1 MREKIRTL
9 VLSSKYWRLVAG
21 VFLFSRISTLL
32 FPFDSDHWIFYYVGR
47 CWLDGDILYLQ
58 VWDHKSPLI
67 FAINAGM
74 HAIMGGNIILHRI
87 FLTLIAVLTLWLFYL
102 TAKRVF
108 ERIGRSDVTLNAR
121 VATLVFAVFGSL
133 SQFTNSGNNTEN
145 FGVLALILAV
155 YCYFRWRQSKLWKW
169 LVYSGA
175 AISCLVFL
183 KLNFSILLLPLLID
197 LWSLHRKNLRRLLF
211 YVGIWVLPTLIQ
223 AGVWLSY
230 FIPRNLVR
238 EFVIATFSF
247 NGKYLRAGLACNL
260 SGQLVFVAILAAGF
274 LSFLGAYYYLFKN
287 NRSEKLLLRNIG
299 LSALLFSVILG
310 TFYTHYFLVVIPY
323 FCLVFGAYWREVL
336 KSRFLMMLATLG
348 LVLSVGISFK
358 QLYNRFYGD
367 VATEAVNMT
376 TAADYVRAHTSK
388 TDKVIFYGY
397 GATFY
402 RLAGRDSGSRYI
414 SASHPLI
421 DEREGFGYD
430 FTGKYIGDLAVSK
443 PKYVIIDQ
451 STIDIYSQNTKITDY
466 FSRRYELESTLPG
479 YEIWKIKD

>member
-247 NGKYLRAGLACNL
+247 NGKYLRAGWAGNL

-287 NRSEKLLLRNIG
+287 NRSEKL
-299 LSALLFSVILG
+299 
-310 TFYTHYFLVVIPY
+310 P
-323 FCLVFGAYWREVL
+323 
-336 KSRFLMMLATLG
+336 
-348 LVLSVGISFK
+348 
-358 QLYNRFYGD
+358 
-367 VATEAVNMT
+367 
-376 TAADYVRAHTSK
+376 
-388 TDKVIFYGY
+388 
-397 GATFY
+397 
-402 RLAGRDSGSRYI
+402 
-414 SASHPLI
+414 
-421 DEREGFGYD
+421 
-430 FTGKYIGDLAVSK
+430 
-443 PKYVIIDQ
+443 
-451 STIDIYSQNTKITDY
+451 
-466 FSRRYELESTLPG
+466 
-479 YEIWKIKD
+479 

>member
-1 MREKIRTL
+1 M
-9 VLSSKYWRLVAG
+9 
-21 VFLFSRISTLL
+21 
-32 FPFDSDHWIFYYVGR
+32 
-47 CWLDGDILYLQ
+47 
-58 VWDHKSPLI
+58 
-67 FAINAGM
+67 
-74 HAIMGGNIILHRI
+74 HRI

-247 NGKYLRAGLACNL
+247 NGKYLRAGWAGNL

-287 NRSEKLLLRNIG
+287 NRSEKL
-299 LSALLFSVILG
+299 
-310 TFYTHYFLVVIPY
+310 P
-323 FCLVFGAYWREVL
+323 
-336 KSRFLMMLATLG
+336 
-348 LVLSVGISFK
+348 
-358 QLYNRFYGD
+358 
-367 VATEAVNMT
+367 
-376 TAADYVRAHTSK
+376 
-388 TDKVIFYGY
+388 
-397 GATFY
+397 
-402 RLAGRDSGSRYI
+402 
-414 SASHPLI
+414 
-421 DEREGFGYD
+421 
-430 FTGKYIGDLAVSK
+430 
-443 PKYVIIDQ
+443 
-451 STIDIYSQNTKITDY
+451 
-466 FSRRYELESTLPG
+466 
-479 YEIWKIKD
+479 